1 MPYFRKYCG
10 RGWSG
15 RNANSTTIDFIFGS
29 EMPSIDFKPCLE
41 QMENSFVGRGQISPI
56 SVPTLKIFKNWT
68 CHFFWNFTSDWQ
80 HQDIWWKK
88 VDVEICR
95 HISDMSPHHQFP
107 IKCIPKK
114 FWAHLSCYFF
124 LDRTLAWSCSHD
136 MKKGVPRRAKS
147 R

>member
-56 SVPTLKIFKNWT
+56 FGPTLKIFKNWT
-68 CHFFWNFTSDWQ
+68 CHFFEIL
-80 HQDIWWKK
+80 HQIDNIKIFDGKKLMSRFADIFQTCLPIINSPSNAFPKSS
-88 VDVEICR
+88 ERICHVIFSWTAR
-95 HISDMSPHHQFP
+95 
-107 IKCIPKK
+107 
-114 FWAHLSCYFF
+114 
-124 LDRTLAWSCSHD
+124 
-136 MKKGVPRRAKS
+136 
-147 R
+147 